1 MKTNDTVIPELQ
13 ENFENEPRKNFNP
26 KQVKQIA
33 IENTKI
39 HVKQLNKEVVKKMIN
54 P

>member
-1 MKTNDTVIPELQ
+1 MKTNDTLLSEFH
-13 ENFENEPRKNFNP
+13 ESFENEPRENFNP

-33 IENTKI
+33 IENTKT
-39 HVKQLNKEVVKKMIN
+39 HVRKLNKEVSKKMIN